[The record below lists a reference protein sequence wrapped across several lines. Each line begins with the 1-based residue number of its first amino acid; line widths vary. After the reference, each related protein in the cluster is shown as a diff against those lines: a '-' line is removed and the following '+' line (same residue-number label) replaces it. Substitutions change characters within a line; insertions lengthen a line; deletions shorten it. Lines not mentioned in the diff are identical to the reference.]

1 MRNIEISSYEDLVL
15 RIMYL
20 KDQKLEQ
27 EIELK
32 RTFKDI
38 VSQINPITIIKDSVL
53 GIIKDKEIQYGL
65 ASIGINMGINF
76 IVDKVFG
83 KNKSVKGFWSSLL
96 VETFTGTYVTE
107 NMPKIIAGISSLMH
121 RKPEEEPAEE
131 PNEEQ

>member
-32 RTFKDI
+32 RTFKDL
-38 VSQINPITIIKDSVL
+38 VSQINPITIIKDSIL
-53 GIIKDKEIQYGL
+53 GMINDKEIQYGL
-65 ASIGINMGINF
+65 ASTGINMGINF
-76 IVDKVFG
+76 IVNKIFG
-83 KNKSVKGFWSSLL
+83 KNRSVKGFLSSLM
-96 VETFTGTYVTE
+96 VEVFTGTYVTE

-121 RKPEEEPAEE
+121 RKSDEEIED
-131 PNEEQ
+131 